1 MRDFIANLTKLR
13 GRLWFGALLSLICL
27 ILALR
32 DIDFGRVWVALSRAN
47 YLFVA
52 LAMLTI
58 VLTLLAKTLRW
69 HFLFYP
75 RQDQV
80 RYGKL
85 FASFVIGHMVNVFAP
100 ARLGEVARVYLI
112 GESEGISK
120 ASALTTVV
128 VEKLID
134 MIMLL
139 FWLVV
144 LLPIVY
150 LPAWLPKPGTVFIAA
165 IGLMLVI
172 ILVLAYRGERLL
184 MLFGRFLEILPE
196 LARERIVRQMRLAL
210 EGLEALRHWWPSLQ
224 IWVWS
229 LFIWCLSASTN
240 YIVFAALGLRLPLSA
255 AFFLLIALQVGVAVP
270 SSPGKVGIFHY
281 LCILALSVFAV
292 DKNVALSYGV
302 ILYFVVFLPPSLLGA
317 FLLWQEHL
325 SLSRLKQETSG
336 SVSVKRGS

>member
-1 MRDFIANLTKLR
+1 MRDFIAGLAKQR
-13 GRLWFGALLSLICL
+13 GRLWFGVLLSLICL
-27 ILALR
+27 GLALK
-32 DIDFGRVWVALSRAN
+32 DIDFGQVWVALKRAN
-47 YLFVA
+47 YMFVA
-52 LAMLTI
+52 LGILTI

-69 HFLFYP
+69 RFLFYP

-80 RYGKL
+80 RYSRL
-85 FASFVIGHMVNVFAP
+85 FSAFVIGHMVNIFAP

-112 GESEGISK
+112 GESEHISK

-134 MIMLL
+134 MVMLL

-150 LPAWLPKPGTVFIAA
+150 LPSWLPRPGAVFIVA
-165 IGLMLVI
+165 IGLMLVV
-172 ILVLAYRGERLL
+172 ILALAYRGERLL

-196 LARERIVRQMRLAL
+196 LARQRIVRQMHLAL
-210 EGLEALRHWWPSLQ
+210 DGLEALRHRWPSLQ

-255 AFFLLIALQVGVAVP
+255 AFFLLISLQAGVAVP

-281 LCILALSVFAV
+281 ICILALSVFAV

-325 SLSRLKQETSG
+325 SLNRLRQETSG
-336 SVSVKRGS
+336 SVGVERGS